1 MRLAI
6 LALTMEQ
13 SIFELSFVAAS
24 ILKSLFTL
32 AIWKILSKMTGNYTT
47 VSVVECSLP
56 IFDTVSPLTP
66 VKCAILPPAGSKSTH
81 FT

>member
-47 VSVVECSLP
+47 VSVV
-56 IFDTVSPLTP
+56 
-66 VKCAILPPAGSKSTH
+66 
-81 FT
+81 